1 MNGSFRVLKKYE
13 VQYGFEIERKFADM
27 LLKDI
32 CNVNYFKNT
41 SAFADFI
48 SDEEKK
54 KYTED
59 SSLLWGYIDEYN
71 EEWVECSPELIKFL
85 ISAYEAGY
93 ERDNFVSEDECKQ
106 YIATLKGILDGYD
119 TNNNFIRIE
128 YV

>member
-1 MNGSFRVLKKYE
+1 MQILLVMRKRKSMQRIVRF
-13 VQYGFEIERKFADM
+13 YG
-27 LLKDI
+27 
-32 CNVNYFKNT
+32 
-41 SAFADFI
+41 
-48 SDEEKK
+48 
-54 KYTED
+54 
-59 SSLLWGYIDEYN
+59 GYIDEYN

-93 ERDNFVSEDECKQ
+93 GRDNFISEDECKQ